1 MKIKKSSL
9 FNKKILV
16 GITGGISAYKSIFLV
31 RLLIQSGAQVK
42 VVLSPSAHNFVSP
55 LVLSVLSK
63 NKVFSSFT
71 NEEKIWNNHVELG
84 LWADLIII
92 APSTANTIAKLAHG
106 ICDNL
111 LLAVVLSAR
120 CPIFIAPAM
129 DHDMYLNKITQ
140 ENIKKIK
147 KNGIMVIDVE
157 SGELASGLT
166 GLGRLKEPEQI
177 ISKLDSFFLNQQPL
191 SGLNCL
197 VTAGP
202 TYEKI
207 DPVRFIG
214 NFSSGKMGCAIAH
227 ELQKLGAN
235 VELIIGPS
243 FEKVNENIN
252 VSEVVSSNQMYDKS
266 LEKFPNQDIVI
277 FSAAVSDFTPKNN
290 FSKKIKNKG
299 EIDIS
304 FKKTKDILKKLGS
317 IKKDQILFGFALE
330 TNQELKNAKIKL
342 REKKLDAIILN
353 SLNDEGAGFGHDTNK
368 ITIIDDKFNLKKH
381 PLLSKKEVSKIIV
394 KEATNMFFNRF
405 QLKKK
410 TKKC

>member
-157 SGELASGLT
+157 SGELASGLH
-166 GLGRLKEPEQI
+166 GLGRMRDINTLF
-177 ISKLDSFFLNQQPL
+177 LDMENFF
-191 SGLNCL
+191 
-197 VTAGP
+197 
-202 TYEKI
+202 
-207 DPVRFIG
+207 
-214 NFSSGKMGCAIAH
+214 
-227 ELQKLGAN
+227 
-235 VELIIGPS
+235 
-243 FEKVNENIN
+243 
-252 VSEVVSSNQMYDKS
+252 
-266 LEKFPNQDIVI
+266 
-277 FSAAVSDFTPKNN
+277 
-290 FSKKIKNKG
+290 
-299 EIDIS
+299 
-304 FKKTKDILKKLGS
+304 
-317 IKKDQILFGFALE
+317 
-330 TNQELKNAKIKL
+330 
-342 REKKLDAIILN
+342 
-353 SLNDEGAGFGHDTNK
+353 
-368 ITIIDDKFNLKKH
+368 
-381 PLLSKKEVSKIIV
+381 
-394 KEATNMFFNRF
+394 
-405 QLKKK
+405 
-410 TKKC
+410 